1 MFRSKTHYATE
12 QCETMVDDRAQPR
25 QASAPNT
32 LDLRVSCDI
41 AQLSGLMAQIIAFAK
56 QHAWSESDSLQV
68 QLLVEELLVNAMT
81 HGAVNKPNAWAWLI
95 IRNATEGIHI
105 ELCDNGIPFNPLTL
119 AAPDIDLDLD
129 SREIGG
135 LGIHFVRQLGDDLH
149 YVRTTYLNEDINKL
163 IIFKKWA

>member
-1 MFRSKTHYATE
+1 MR
-12 QCETMVDDRAQPR
+12 QPCV
-25 QASAPNT
+25 PNT
-32 LDLRVSCDI
+32 LDVRVNCDI
-41 AQLSGLMAQIIAFAK
+41 TQLPGLMAQIIAFAK

-81 HGAVNKPNAWAWLI
+81 HGAVNNSNAWARLI
-95 IRNATEGIHI
+95 ICNATEGIHL
-105 ELCDNGIPFNPLTL
+105 EVSDNGIPFNPLTL

-129 SREIGG
+129 AREIGG

-149 YVRTTYLNEDINKL
+149 YERTQCLNEDINKL